1 MPGYILH
8 LTAAKIVTETCAKLK
23 EFEEAFWLGSLMPD
37 TVKEKSG
44 SHFRNPMYHGN
55 MIEYPDLPLFL
66 KKYAHLMEDISC
78 QGYCFHL
85 FTDYKYFNE
94 YLPSIMELQNADG
107 EPVQKRN
114 DVVWVYH
121 RRTGQKILRD
131 DFFSDQYLY
140 GDYTKLN
147 RYLVERY
154 QLPLRLSMRVDN
166 PGIEEVRYQDVSKVF
181 DQLEEFMDLSESQ
194 VVGLNVLELDNV
206 ITFLEHTAEE
216 FIKEYLEKNG

>member
-23 EFEEAFWLGSLMPD
+23 GFEEAFWLGSLMPD

-85 FTDYKYFNE
+85 FTDYKYFHE

-121 RRTGQKILRD
+121 RKTGQKIRRD

>member
-23 EFEEAFWLGSLMPD
+23 GFEEAFWLGSLMPD

>member
-23 EFEEAFWLGSLMPD
+23 GFEEAFWLGSLMPD

-85 FTDYKYFNE
+85 FTDYKYFHE
-94 YLPSIMELQNADG
+94 YLPSIMELQNAEG
-107 EPVQKRN
+107 APVQKRA

-166 PGIEEVRYQDVSKVF
+166 PGIEEVCYRDIAAVF
-181 DQLEEFMDLSESQ
+181 AQLEEFMDLSESQ
-194 VVGLNVLELDNV
+194 VVGLNVLDLEDV
-206 ITFLEHTAEE
+206 VAFLEHTAEE

>member
-8 LTAAKIVTETCAKLK
+8 LAAAKIATETCAKLK
-23 EFEEAFWLGSLMPD
+23 GFEEAFWLGSLMPD

-85 FTDYKYFNE
+85 FTDYKYFHE

-121 RRTGQKILRD
+121 RKTGQKIRRD

-181 DQLEEFMDLSESQ
+181 NQLEEFMDLSESQ

>member
-85 FTDYKYFNE
+85 FTDYKYFHE

-121 RRTGQKILRD
+121 RKTGQKIRRD

-147 RYLVERY
+147 RYFVERFR
-154 QLPLRLSMRVDN
+154 LPLRFPVSVEN
-166 PGIEEVRYQDVSKVF
+166 PGIEEVCYEDVKVVF
-181 DQLEEFMDLSESQ
+181 DQLEGYMELSESQ
-194 VVGLNVLELDNV
+194 VQDLKVLELEDL
-206 ITFLEHTAEE
+206 IAFLEHTAEE

>member
-8 LTAAKIVTETCAKLK
+8 LAAAKIVTETYAKLK
-23 EFEEAFWLGSLMPD
+23 GFEEAFWLGSLMPD

-85 FTDYKYFNE
+85 FTDYKYFHE
-94 YLPSIMELQNADG
+94 YLPSIMELQNAEG
-107 EPVQKRN
+107 APVQKRA

>member
-23 EFEEAFWLGSLMPD
+23 GFEEAFWLGSLMPD

-85 FTDYKYFNE
+85 FTDYKYFHE
-94 YLPSIMELQNADG
+94 YLPSIMELQNADE